1 MSFKSGTVIEVL
13 EKNDDWWHG
22 RCQGTSITGWFPLNR
37 AVPPKTSSTTSPTSG
52 PIKTTKKAPAPP
64 GAGGA
69 GAVKASRP
77 APVPTTPTSTA
88 SPVTSAPPPPPK
100 LSAPPQGEAMK
111 AVYDFEGQQTS
122 DLR

>member
-22 RCQGTSITGWFPLNR
+22 RCQGTLITGWFPSNR
-37 AVPPKTSSTTSPTSG
+37 AVPPKTTTTTASTG

-64 GAGGA
+64 GSGG

-77 APVPTTPTSTA
+77 APVPTSVPTTP
-88 SPVTSAPPPPPK
+88 VAPT
-100 LSAPPQGEAMK
+100 PPQGEAMK
-111 AVYDFEGQQTS
+111 AVYDFEGQQAS
-122 DLR
+122 DLRYPQK